1 LGVAKCWWVGKI
13 DGHLG
18 TTGRGADFRFEIL
31 DLTVGKPETEVV
43 AANVGAVP
51 AGRVVRATWCA
62 LP

>member
-1 LGVAKCWWVGKI
+1 
-13 DGHLG
+13 
-18 TTGRGADFRFEIL
+18 L